1 MAMMCGTGVLRL
13 KNYNYYY
20 ESVRNGKADWS
31 FHFLLKFKKM
41 DRKRR
46 EFLKKAGIGGAGLMI
61 APSLLKAGMNNS
73 DMFFKISI
81 AEWSLHK
88 MLFAKELTNLE
99 FPGFSK
105 KNFDIHA
112 VEYVNQFFKDAGK
125 EYLTELKTRT
135 DDLGVENVLIMVDAE
150 GNLGEADDAK
160 RQQAVEN
167 HYKWVEAAKFLGC
180 HSIRVNARG
189 KGTMEEV
196 AKAAVDGLGKLSE
209 YASKDNIGVI
219 VENHGGYSSN
229 GKWMAD
235 VIRKV
240 NHPNCGML
248 PDFGNFRISGTE
260 EYDRYLGMKELMPF
274 AKGVSAKSHEFDEE
288 GNETKSDF
296 YKILK
301 IVKEAGYTG
310 FIGIEYEGR
319 VLSEVEGV
327 MATKRL
333 LEKVG
338 RSM

>member
-31 FHFLLKFKKM
+31 FHFLLKFKNM

-46 EFLKKAGIGGAGLMI
+46 EFLKKASIGGAGLMI

-125 EYLTELKTRT
+125 EYLTELKSRT

-189 KGTMEEV
+189 RGTMEEV

-240 NHPNCGML
+240 DDPNCGML

-288 GNETKSDF
+288 GNETRSDF

-310 FIGIEYEGR
+310 YIGIEYEGR

>member
-1 MAMMCGTGVLRL
+1 
-13 KNYNYYY
+13 
-20 ESVRNGKADWS
+20 
-31 FHFLLKFKKM
+31 M

-46 EFLKKAGIGGAGLMI
+46 EFIKKAGIGGAGLMI
-61 APSLLKAGMNNS
+61 APSFLRAGMNNS
-73 DMFFKISI
+73 EMFFKISI
-81 AEWSLHK
+81 AEWSLNK

-99 FPGFSK
+99 FPEFSK

-112 VEYVNQFFKDAGK
+112 VEYVNIFFKDAGK
-125 EYLTELKTRT
+125 EYLTELKSRT

-160 RQQAVEN
+160 RQEAVEN

-189 KGTMEEV
+189 RGTREEV
-196 AKAAVDGLGKLSE
+196 AEAAVDGLGKLTE

-219 VENHGGYSSN
+219 VENHGGYSSD
-229 GKWMAD
+229 GKWMSD

-240 NHPNCGML
+240 DNPNCGTL
-248 PDFGNFRISGTE
+248 PDFGNFRISAEE

-274 AKGVSAKSHEFDEE
+274 AKGVSAKSREFDDE
-288 GNETKSDF
+288 GNETESDF
-296 YKILK
+296 YKMLK

-310 FIGIEYEGR
+310 YIGIEYEGR
-319 VLSEVEGV
+319 VLSEVDGV
-327 MATKRL
+327 IATKKL

>member
-1 MAMMCGTGVLRL
+1 
-13 KNYNYYY
+13 
-20 ESVRNGKADWS
+20 
-31 FHFLLKFKKM
+31 M

-46 EFLKKAGIGGAGLMI
+46 EFIKKAGIGGAGLMI
-61 APSLLKAGMNNS
+61 APAFLRAGLKNS

-99 FPGFSK
+99 FPEFSK

-112 VEYVNQFFKDAGK
+112 VEYVNIFFKDAGK
-125 EYLTELKTRT
+125 EYLTELKSRT

-150 GNLGEADDAK
+150 GSLGEADDAK
-160 RQQAVEN
+160 RQKAVEN
-167 HYKWVEAAKFLGC
+167 HYKWIEAAKFLGC

-189 KGTMEEV
+189 RGTMEEV
-196 AKAAVDGLGKLSE
+196 AEAVVDGLGKLTE
-209 YASKDNIGVI
+209 YASTDNIGVI

-229 GKWMAD
+229 GKWMSD

-240 NHPNCGML
+240 DNPNCGTL
-248 PDFGNFRISGTE
+248 PDFANFRISAEE

-274 AKGVSAKSHEFDEE
+274 AKGVSAKSHDFDEE
-288 GNETKSDF
+288 GNETRTDY
-296 YKILK
+296 YKMLK

-310 FIGIEYEGR
+310 YIGVEYEGGK
-319 VLSEVEGV
+319 LSEVEGV
-327 MATKRL
+327 IATKKL

-338 RSM
+338 GSM

>member
-1 MAMMCGTGVLRL
+1 
-13 KNYNYYY
+13 
-20 ESVRNGKADWS
+20 
-31 FHFLLKFKKM
+31 M

-46 EFLKKAGIGGAGLMI
+46 EFIKKAGIGGAGLMI
-61 APSLLKAGMNNS
+61 APAFLRAGLKNS

-99 FPGFSK
+99 FPEFSK

-112 VEYVNQFFKDAGK
+112 VEYVNIFFKDAGK
-125 EYLTELKTRT
+125 EYLTELKSRT

-150 GNLGEADDAK
+150 GSLGEADDAK
-160 RQQAVEN
+160 RQKAVEN
-167 HYKWVEAAKFLGC
+167 HYKWIEAAKFLGC

-189 KGTMEEV
+189 RGTMEEV
-196 AKAAVDGLGKLSE
+196 AEAVVDGLGKLTE
-209 YASKDNIGVI
+209 YASTDNIGVI

-229 GKWMAD
+229 GKWMSD

-240 NHPNCGML
+240 DNPNCGTL
-248 PDFGNFRISGTE
+248 PDFANFRISAEE

-274 AKGVSAKSHEFDEE
+274 AKGVSAKSHDFDEE
-288 GNETKSDF
+288 GNETRTDY
-296 YKILK
+296 YKMLK

-310 FIGIEYEGR
+310 YIGVEYEGGK
-319 VLSEVEGV
+319 LSEVEGV
-327 MATKRL
+327 IATKKL

-338 RSM
+338 GGM

>member
-1 MAMMCGTGVLRL
+1 
-13 KNYNYYY
+13 
-20 ESVRNGKADWS
+20 
-31 FHFLLKFKKM
+31 M

-46 EFLKKAGIGGAGLMI
+46 EFIKKAGIGGAGLMI
-61 APSLLKAGMNNS
+61 APAFLRAGLKNS

-99 FPGFSK
+99 FPEFSK

-112 VEYVNQFFKDAGK
+112 LEYVNIFFKDAGK
-125 EYLTELKTRT
+125 EYLTELKSRT

-150 GNLGEADDAK
+150 GSLGEADDAK
-160 RQQAVEN
+160 RQKTVEN
-167 HYKWVEAAKFLGC
+167 HYKWIEAAKFLGC

-189 KGTMEEV
+189 RGTMEEV
-196 AKAAVDGLGKLSE
+196 AEAVVDGLGKLTE
-209 YASKDNIGVI
+209 YASTDNIGVI

-229 GKWMAD
+229 GKWMSD

-240 NHPNCGML
+240 DNPNCGTL
-248 PDFGNFRISGTE
+248 PDFANFRISAEE

-274 AKGVSAKSHEFDEE
+274 AKGVSAKSHDFDEE
-288 GNETKSDF
+288 GNETRTDY
-296 YKILK
+296 YKMLK

-310 FIGIEYEGR
+310 YIGVEYEGGK
-319 VLSEVEGV
+319 LSEVEGV
-327 MATKRL
+327 IATKKL

-338 RSM
+338 GSM

>member
-180 HSIRVNARG
+180 HSIRVNTRG

-310 FIGIEYEGR
+310 YIGIEYEGR

>member
-1 MAMMCGTGVLRL
+1 MVFPFFI
-13 KNYNYYY
+13 K
-20 ESVRNGKADWS
+20 
-31 FHFLLKFKKM
+31 FLNM
-41 DRKRR
+41 DHKRR

-99 FPGFSK
+99 FPEFSK

-125 EYLTELKTRT
+125 EYLTELKSRT

-196 AKAAVDGLGKLSE
+196 AEAAVDGLGKLTE

-229 GKWMAD
+229 GKWMSD

-240 NHPNCGML
+240 DHPNCGTL
-248 PDFGNFRISGTE
+248 PDFGNFLVSREE
-260 EYDRYLGMKELMPF
+260 EYDRYLGMKELMPY
-274 AKGVSAKSHEFDEE
+274 AKGVSAKSHEFDDE
-288 GNETKSDF
+288 GNETRSDF

-310 FIGIEYEGR
+310 YIGIEYEGR

-327 MATKRL
+327 LATKKL

>member
-1 MAMMCGTGVLRL
+1 
-13 KNYNYYY
+13 
-20 ESVRNGKADWS
+20 
-31 FHFLLKFKKM
+31 M

-46 EFLKKAGIGGAGLMI
+46 EFIKKAGIGGAGLMI
-61 APSLLKAGMNNS
+61 APAFLRAGLKNS

-99 FPGFSK
+99 FPEFSK

-112 VEYVNQFFKDAGK
+112 VEYVNIFFKDAGK
-125 EYLTELKTRT
+125 EYLTELKSRT

-150 GNLGEADDAK
+150 GSLGEADDAK
-160 RQQAVEN
+160 RQKTVEN
-167 HYKWVEAAKFLGC
+167 HYKWIEAAKFLGC

-189 KGTMEEV
+189 RGTMEEV
-196 AKAAVDGLGKLSE
+196 AEAVVDGLGKLTE
-209 YASKDNIGVI
+209 YASTDNIGVI

-229 GKWMAD
+229 GKWMSD

-240 NHPNCGML
+240 DNPNCGTL
-248 PDFGNFRISGTE
+248 PDFANFRISREE

-274 AKGVSAKSHEFDEE
+274 AKGVSAKSHDFDEE
-288 GNETKSDF
+288 GNETRTDY
-296 YKILK
+296 YKMLK

-310 FIGIEYEGR
+310 YIGVEYEGGK
-319 VLSEVEGV
+319 LSEVEGV
-327 MATKRL
+327 IATKKL

-338 RSM
+338 GSM

>member
-1 MAMMCGTGVLRL
+1 
-13 KNYNYYY
+13 
-20 ESVRNGKADWS
+20 
-31 FHFLLKFKKM
+31 M

-61 APSLLKAGMNNS
+61 APSLLRAGLNNS
-73 DMFFKISI
+73 EMFFKISI

-99 FPGFSK
+99 FPEFSK

-112 VEYVNQFFKDAGK
+112 VEYVNQFFKDKDAGK
-125 EYLTELKTRT
+125 DYLTELKSRT

-160 RQQAVEN
+160 RQTAVEN
-167 HYKWVEAAKFLGC
+167 HYKWIEAAKFLGC

-189 KGTMEEV
+189 RGTMEEV

-209 YASKDNIGVI
+209 YGSKENIGVI

-229 GKWMAD
+229 GKWMSD

-240 NHPNCGML
+240 NDPNCGML

-260 EYDRYLGMKELMPF
+260 EYDRYLGVEEFMPY
-274 AKGVSAKSHEFDEE
+274 AKGVSAKSNEFDEE

-296 YKILK
+296 YKMLK

-310 FIGIEYEGR
+310 YIGIEYEGR

-327 MATKRL
+327 MATKKL

>member
-1 MAMMCGTGVLRL
+1 
-13 KNYNYYY
+13 
-20 ESVRNGKADWS
+20 
-31 FHFLLKFKKM
+31 M

-46 EFLKKAGIGGAGLMI
+46 EFIKKAGIGGAGLMI
-61 APSLLKAGMNNS
+61 APSFLRAGMNNS
-73 DMFFKISI
+73 EMFFKISI

-99 FPGFSK
+99 FPEFSK

-112 VEYVNQFFKDAGK
+112 VEYVNIFFKDAGM
-125 EYLTELKTRT
+125 EYLTELKSRT

-160 RQQAVEN
+160 RQEAVEN

-189 KGTMEEV
+189 KGTREEV
-196 AKAAVDGLGKLSE
+196 AEAVVDGLGKLTE

-219 VENHGGYSSN
+219 VENHGGYSSD
-229 GKWMAD
+229 GKWMSD

-240 NHPNCGML
+240 DNPNCGTL
-248 PDFGNFRISGTE
+248 PDFGNFLISRE
-260 EYDRYLGMKELMPF
+260 EVYDRYLGMKELMPF
-274 AKGVSAKSHEFDEE
+274 AKGVSAKSHEFDDE

-310 FIGIEYEGR
+310 YIGIEYEGSK
-319 VLSEVEGV
+319 LSEVDGV
-327 MATKRL
+327 IATKKL

>member
-1 MAMMCGTGVLRL
+1 MMYGSGALRS

-20 ESVRNGKADWS
+20 YESIRNGKADWS
-31 FHFLLKFKKM
+31 FHFLLKFKNM

-61 APSLLKAGMNNS
+61 APSLLRAGLNNS
-73 DMFFKISI
+73 EMFFKISI

-99 FPGFSK
+99 FPEFSK

-125 EYLTELKTRT
+125 EYLTELKSRT

-160 RQQAVEN
+160 RQKAVEN

-189 KGTMEEV
+189 RGTMEEV
-196 AKAAVDGLGKLSE
+196 AKAAVDGLGKLTE

-229 GKWMAD
+229 GKWMSD

-240 NHPNCGML
+240 DHPNCGTL

-310 FIGIEYEGR
+310 YICIEYEGR

-327 MATKRL
+327 MATKKL

>member
-46 EFLKKAGIGGAGLMI
+46 EFLKKASIGGAGLMI

-180 HSIRVNARG
+180 HSIRVNTRG

-310 FIGIEYEGR
+310 YIGIEYEGR

>member
-1 MAMMCGTGVLRL
+1 
-13 KNYNYYY
+13 
-20 ESVRNGKADWS
+20 
-31 FHFLLKFKKM
+31 M

-46 EFLKKAGIGGAGLMI
+46 DFLKKTGIGGAGLMI
-61 APSLLKAGMNNS
+61 APSLLRASMINS

-99 FPGFSK
+99 FPEFSK

-112 VEYVNQFFKDAGK
+112 VEYVNIFFKDAGK
-125 EYLTELKTRT
+125 EYLTELKSRT

-160 RQQAVEN
+160 RQEAVEN

-189 KGTMEEV
+189 RGTREEV
-196 AKAAVDGLGKLSE
+196 AKAAVDGLRKLTE

-219 VENHGGYSSN
+219 VENHGGYSSD
-229 GKWMAD
+229 GKWMSN
-235 VIRKV
+235 VIRRV
-240 NHPNCGML
+240 DNPNCGTL
-248 PDFGNFRISGTE
+248 PDFGNFRISEEE

-274 AKGVSAKSHEFDEE
+274 AKGVSAKSHEFDDD
-288 GNETKSDF
+288 GNETESDF
-296 YKILK
+296 YKMLK

-310 FIGIEYEGR
+310 YIGVEYEGEE
-319 VLSEVEGV
+319 LSEVEGV
-327 MATKRL
+327 IATKKL

>member
-1 MAMMCGTGVLRL
+1 
-13 KNYNYYY
+13 
-20 ESVRNGKADWS
+20 
-31 FHFLLKFKKM
+31 M

-46 EFLKKAGIGGAGLMI
+46 EFIKKAGIGGAGLMI
-61 APSLLKAGMNNS
+61 APSFLRAGMNNS

-99 FPGFSK
+99 FPEFSK

-112 VEYVNQFFKDAGK
+112 VEYVNIFFKDAGK
-125 EYLTELKTRT
+125 EYLTELKSRT

-160 RQQAVEN
+160 RQEAVEK

-196 AKAAVDGLGKLSE
+196 AKAAVDGLGKLTE

-229 GKWMAD
+229 GKWMSD

-240 NHPNCGML
+240 DNPNCGTL
-248 PDFGNFRISGTE
+248 PDFGNFRISAEE

-274 AKGVSAKSHEFDEE
+274 AKGVSAKSHEFDDE

-296 YKILK
+296 YKMLK

-310 FIGIEYEGR
+310 YIGVEYEGR
-319 VLSEVEGV
+319 ELSEVDGV
-327 MATKRL
+327 IATKKL

>member
-1 MAMMCGTGVLRL
+1 
-13 KNYNYYY
+13 
-20 ESVRNGKADWS
+20 
-31 FHFLLKFKKM
+31 M

-46 EFLKKAGIGGAGLMI
+46 EFIKKAGIGGAGLMI
-61 APSLLKAGMNNS
+61 APSLLRAGLNNS

-81 AEWSLHK
+81 AEWSLNK
-88 MLFAKELTNLE
+88 MLFAKKLTNLE
-99 FPGFSK
+99 FPEFSK

-112 VEYVNQFFKDAGK
+112 VEYVNVFFKDAGK
-125 EYLTELKTRT
+125 EYLTELKSRT

-189 KGTMEEV
+189 RGTMEEV
-196 AKAAVDGLGKLSE
+196 AEAAVDGLGKLTE
-209 YASKDNIGVI
+209 YGSKENIGVI

-229 GKWMAD
+229 GKWMSD

-240 NHPNCGML
+240 NNPNCGTL
-248 PDFGNFRISGTE
+248 PDFGNFFVTREE
-260 EYDRYLGMKELMPF
+260 EYDRYLGMKELMPY
-274 AKGVSAKSHEFDEE
+274 AKGVSAKANAFDDE

-310 FIGIEYEGR
+310 YIGIEYEGR
-319 VLSEVEGV
+319 ELSEVEGV
-327 MATKRL
+327 LATKRL

>member
-1 MAMMCGTGVLRL
+1 
-13 KNYNYYY
+13 
-20 ESVRNGKADWS
+20 
-31 FHFLLKFKKM
+31 M

-46 EFLKKAGIGGAGLMI
+46 EFIKKAGIGGAGLMI
-61 APSLLKAGMNNS
+61 APAFLRAGLKNS

-99 FPGFSK
+99 FPEFSK

-112 VEYVNQFFKDAGK
+112 VEYVNIFFKDAGK
-125 EYLTELKTRT
+125 EYLTELKSRT

-150 GNLGEADDAK
+150 GSLGEADDAK
-160 RQQAVEN
+160 RQKTVEN
-167 HYKWVEAAKFLGC
+167 HYKWIEAAKFLGC

-189 KGTMEEV
+189 RGTMEEV
-196 AKAAVDGLGKLSE
+196 AEAVVDGLGKLTE
-209 YASKDNIGVI
+209 YASTDNIGVI

-229 GKWMAD
+229 GKWMSD

-240 NHPNCGML
+240 DNPNCGTL
-248 PDFGNFRISGTE
+248 PDFANFRISAEE

-274 AKGVSAKSHEFDEE
+274 AKGVSAKSHDFDEE
-288 GNETKSDF
+288 GNETRTDY
-296 YKILK
+296 YKMLK

-310 FIGIEYEGR
+310 YIGVEYEGGK
-319 VLSEVEGV
+319 LSEVEGV
-327 MATKRL
+327 IATKKL

-338 RSM
+338 GSM

>member
-1 MAMMCGTGVLRL
+1 MERRIA
-13 KNYNYYY
+13 
-20 ESVRNGKADWS
+20 
-31 FHFLLKFKKM
+31 FPFFIKFKNM
-41 DRKRR
+41 DHKRR
-46 EFLKKAGIGGAGLMI
+46 EFLRKAGIGGAGLMI
-61 APSLLKAGMNNS
+61 APSLLRAGLNNS

-81 AEWSLHK
+81 AEWSLNK

-99 FPGFSK
+99 FPEFSK

-112 VEYVNQFFKDAGK
+112 VEYVNVFFKDAGK
-125 EYLTELKTRT
+125 EYLTELKSRT

-150 GNLGEADDAK
+150 GNLGEADETK

-189 KGTMEEV
+189 RGTMEEV

-209 YASKDNIGVI
+209 YGSKENIGVI

-229 GKWMAD
+229 GKWMSD

-240 NHPNCGML
+240 NNPNCGTL
-248 PDFGNFRISGTE
+248 PDFGNFRISREE
-260 EYDRYLGMKELMPF
+260 EYDRYLGMKELMPY
-274 AKGVSAKSHEFDEE
+274 AKGVSAKANAFDEE

-310 FIGIEYEGR
+310 YIGIEYEGR
-319 VLSEVEGV
+319 ELSEVEGV
-327 MATKRL
+327 LATKKL
-333 LEKVG
+333 LEKAG
-338 RSM
+338 KSL

>member
-1 MAMMCGTGVLRL
+1 
-13 KNYNYYY
+13 
-20 ESVRNGKADWS
+20 
-31 FHFLLKFKKM
+31 M

-46 EFLKKAGIGGAGLMI
+46 EFIKKAGIGGAGLMI
-61 APSLLKAGMNNS
+61 APSFLRAGMINS

-99 FPGFSK
+99 FPEFSK

-112 VEYVNQFFKDAGK
+112 VEYVNVFFKDAGK
-125 EYLTELKTRT
+125 EYLTELKSRT

-160 RQQAVEN
+160 RQKAVEN

-189 KGTMEEV
+189 RGTMEEV
-196 AKAAVDGLGKLSE
+196 AEAAVDGLGKLTE
-209 YASKDNIGVI
+209 YASTDNIGVI

-229 GKWMAD
+229 GKWMSD

-240 NHPNCGML
+240 DNPNCGTL
-248 PDFGNFRISGTE
+248 PDFGNFRISAEE

-274 AKGVSAKSHEFDEE
+274 AKGVSAKSREFDDE
-288 GNETKSDF
+288 GNETESDF
-296 YKILK
+296 YKMLK

-310 FIGIEYEGR
+310 YIGIEYEGR
-319 VLSEVEGV
+319 ELSEVDGV
-327 MATKRL
+327 IATKKL

>member
-1 MAMMCGTGVLRL
+1 
-13 KNYNYYY
+13 
-20 ESVRNGKADWS
+20 
-31 FHFLLKFKKM
+31 M

-46 EFLKKAGIGGAGLMI
+46 DFLKKAGIGGAGLLI
-61 APSLLKAGMNNS
+61 APSFLRAGLNNS
-73 DMFFKISI
+73 EMFFKISI
-81 AEWSLHK
+81 AEWSLNK
-88 MLFAKELTNLE
+88 MLFAKKLTNLE
-99 FPGFSK
+99 FPEFSK

-112 VEYVNQFFKDAGK
+112 VEYVNLFFKDAGK
-125 EYLTELKTRT
+125 EYLTELKSRT

-150 GNLGEADDAK
+150 GNLGEADETK
-160 RQQAVEN
+160 RQTAVEN

-189 KGTMEEV
+189 RGTMEEV

-209 YASKDNIGVI
+209 YGSKENIGVI

-229 GKWMAD
+229 GKWMSD

-240 NHPNCGML
+240 NNPNCGTL
-248 PDFGNFRISGTE
+248 PDFGNFRISREE
-260 EYDRYLGMKELMPF
+260 EYDRYLGMKELMSY
-274 AKGVSAKSHEFDEE
+274 AKGVSAKANAFDEE

-310 FIGIEYEGR
+310 YIGIEYEGIE
-319 VLSEVEGV
+319 LSEIEGI
-327 MATKRL
+327 MATKKL

-338 RSM
+338 MSM

>member
-1 MAMMCGTGVLRL
+1 
-13 KNYNYYY
+13 
-20 ESVRNGKADWS
+20 
-31 FHFLLKFKKM
+31 M

-46 EFLKKAGIGGAGLMI
+46 EFIKKAGIGGAGLMI
-61 APSLLKAGMNNS
+61 APSLLRAGLNNS

-81 AEWSLHK
+81 AEWSLNK
-88 MLFAKELTNLE
+88 MLFAKKLTNLE
-99 FPGFSK
+99 FPEFSK

-112 VEYVNQFFKDAGK
+112 VEYVNVFFKDAGK
-125 EYLTELKTRT
+125 EYLTELKSRT

-189 KGTMEEV
+189 RGTMEEV
-196 AKAAVDGLGKLSE
+196 AEAAVDGLGKLTE
-209 YASKDNIGVI
+209 YGSKENIGVI

-229 GKWMAD
+229 GKWMSD

-240 NHPNCGML
+240 DDPNCGTL
-248 PDFGNFRISGTE
+248 PDFGNFFITREE
-260 EYDRYLGMKELMPF
+260 EYDRYLGMKELMPY
-274 AKGVSAKSHEFDEE
+274 AKGVSAKANAFDDE

-310 FIGIEYEGR
+310 YIGIEYEGR
-319 VLSEVEGV
+319 ELSEVEGV
-327 MATKRL
+327 LATKRL